1 MHQQNSCTLE
11 HVRAQCSI
19 RGAANSY
26 FDIPLLISIAL
37 YAFYKV
43 VYMIALL
50 RGNKEMPGKLYVE
63 DLYS

>member
-1 MHQQNSCTLE
+1 M
-11 HVRAQCSI
+11 RAQCSI